1 MIACGIGIPFP
12 EELILV
18 GAGYI
23 VYLDKAD
30 PLLLAGTCIGAIL
43 AGDLMPFLLGRVF
56 GPKIL
61 RLKTVRRFITREK
74 LALFD
79 AWFQKRGWLTIFVA
93 RFLTGLRMPAYFTA
107 GSMRFSAWR
116 FLMIDGLGAL
126 LVVPLLG
133 GLGYLFGDKIDSLV
147 HFVEKTER
155 GIFIVVA
162 SAAVLFA
169 GWIWFRRHRRKSLL
183 GKEVK
188 ETFVGPD
195 PSPNQLPPRKEA
207 DEKKTNNK
215 EKSEKGAEET
225 EKDVDM
231 APPPRDDSGIHADSG
246 GEPQLPRTLLSPP
259 RPPEETEAKEDQSL
273 EPPCSDR

>member
-30 PLLLAGTCIGAIL
+30 PFLLAGTCIGAIL
-43 AGDLMPFLLGRVF
+43 AGDLMPFLLGRIF

-116 FLMIDGLGAL
+116 FLVIDGLGAL
-126 LVVPLLG
+126 VVVPLLG
-133 GLGYLFGDKIDSLV
+133 GLGYFFGDKIDDLV
-147 HFVEKTER
+147 HFVEKTEK

-162 SAAVLFA
+162 SAATLFA
-169 GWIWFRRHRRKSLL
+169 GWIWFRRMRRKRLL

-188 ETFVGPD
+188 EIFVGPE
-195 PSPNQLPPRKEA
+195 PSTSTE
-207 DEKKTNNK
+207 ENK
-215 EKSEKGAEET
+215 
-225 EKDVDM
+225 
-231 APPPRDDSGIHADSG
+231 ADSG
-246 GEPQLPRTLLSPP
+246 FHPSKGGESKENIPEAGKRDQVSENLSPHGEPN
-259 RPPEETEAKEDQSL
+259 EETMVEEDQSL
-273 EPPCSDR
+273 EPPFPDR

>member
-23 VYLDKAD
+23 VYLGKAD
-30 PLLLAGTCIGAIL
+30 PILLSGTCIGAIL

-126 LVVPLLG
+126 VVVPLLG
-133 GLGYLFGDKIDSLV
+133 GMGYLFGDKIDDLV
-147 HFVEKTER
+147 HFVEKTEK

-162 SAAVLFA
+162 SGAVILA
-169 GWIWFRRHRRKSLL
+169 GWMWFRRSRRKMLL

-188 ETFVGPD
+188 ETFVGPE
-195 PSPNQLPPRKEA
+195 PSNP
-207 DEKKTNNK
+207 
-215 EKSEKGAEET
+215 KGIE
-225 EKDVDM
+225 
-231 APPPRDDSGIHADSG
+231 APPSSTSPLEQVKISDTSLKAKA
-246 GEPQLPRTLLSPP
+246 PKALLAPP
-259 RPPEETEAKEDQSL
+259 ELNEETEAKEDQSL
-273 EPPCSDR
+273 EPPRSDR

>member
-23 VYLDKAD
+23 VYLHKAD
-30 PLLLAGTCIGAIL
+30 PLLLAATCIGAIL

-133 GLGYLFGDKIDSLV
+133 GLGYFFGDKIDSLV
-147 HFVEKTER
+147 HFVEKTEK

-162 SAAVLFA
+162 SGAFIFA
-169 GWIWFRRHRRKSLL
+169 GWIWFRRTRRKTLL

-195 PSPNQLPPRKEA
+195 PSSPKGEKTENASDPPNAKEGPANFPAPSEEGSLPDSPSSSPELQ
-207 DEKKTNNK
+207 
-215 EKSEKGAEET
+215 EET
-225 EKDVDM
+225 
-231 APPPRDDSGIHADSG
+231 P
-246 GEPQLPRTLLSPP
+246 
-259 RPPEETEAKEDQSL
+259 AKRDQSL
-273 EPPCSDR
+273 EPPRSDG